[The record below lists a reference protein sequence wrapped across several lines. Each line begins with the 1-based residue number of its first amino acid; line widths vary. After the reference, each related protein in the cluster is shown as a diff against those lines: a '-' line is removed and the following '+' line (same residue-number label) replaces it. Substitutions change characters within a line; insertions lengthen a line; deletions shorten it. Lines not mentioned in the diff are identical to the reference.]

1 MPASIFRN
9 EFNSG
14 DALNRI
20 KNKIR
25 ITWYGILAER
35 LALALWQPLTLVL
48 FLGAGS
54 SLGLH
59 AVLPEIAI
67 LAISALAL
75 AGFGFLLVR
84 GFSKFRWPAR
94 GDAIRRL
101 DSSVPEYP
109 ITAVCDNPAIGLQ
122 DLGTVTVWREHQ
134 AQMAAVLKTVSPIFP
149 KTEIYKEDRFA
160 LRYIGLTAFIAGT
173 VFGPVL
179 GSPKN
184 SSSVGGAASAQA
196 SNLVEAW
203 VQPPSYTRKP
213 PLYLSA
219 IDSEEA
225 LSVPEASLAIVR
237 FYGESDQFSIEQSVS
252 DSDPVA
258 QAPGSAYEIPILRS
272 GEILVGFDSGD
283 GNVGRWSFN
292 VVQDSPP
299 KIELTGELVSDA
311 SGKLTV
317 PLKLTDDYGVE
328 SARVEL
334 GVDIDRI
341 DRRFGLATEPALIN
355 PEILDIP
362 LPFSGSR
369 SALDVEFQEYFDT
382 NRLSGLA
389 VNASFF
395 AIDDAGQE
403 SNRIELSF
411 ELPKRQFSE
420 ALAASFAEL
429 RRDLLW
435 SGENS
440 KRVAQ
445 VTRALS
451 HRPAGFID
459 DGSVYL
465 MARSAVHILESGMR
479 REDNSGQ
486 KSREAADILWAAA
499 LVQEDGDLSMAR
511 KIMREL
517 AKRLER
523 AIRQGLSEAEIAK
536 LWEEYQEATDNF
548 LQELAKR
555 SAEYSGGY
563 ENLQNSVREAPIE
576 EMLNRLDSLIRNGR
590 LEEAADVLSSIQ
602 EIMDGVAEV
611 RPQGEGRRS
620 ELERSVEELRDT
632 LDRQQDLTDDSFRM
646 LRRGQMERGA
656 MAGPAD
662 ADDAQLGNQGK
673 SIAEGGQE
681 LGELANRQTE
691 LKNRLGDQVGNIPVP
706 GDSGQLDAV
715 QEIFRGAEQSMGLAS
730 EYIASGDL
738 EGALDEQ
745 TDAMSALR
753 QGIREIAE
761 SWQQA
766 SGSEAGPVPSE
777 SGMDPFGRTHSNAGL
792 WANDDMLSSDG
803 EARKRIEELRNEI
816 RRRSG
821 DTSRPPL
828 ELDYLKRLLKRF

>member
-1 MPASIFRN
+1 
-9 EFNSG
+9 
-14 DALNRI
+14 
-20 KNKIR
+20 
-25 ITWYGILAER
+25 
-35 LALALWQPLTLVL
+35 
-48 FLGAGS
+48 
-54 SLGLH
+54 
-59 AVLPEIAI
+59 
-67 LAISALAL
+67 
-75 AGFGFLLVR
+75 
-84 GFSKFRWPAR
+84 
-94 GDAIRRL
+94 
-101 DSSVPEYP
+101 
-109 ITAVCDNPAIGLQ
+109 
-122 DLGTVTVWREHQ
+122 
-134 AQMAAVLKTVSPIFP
+134 
-149 KTEIYKEDRFA
+149 
-160 LRYIGLTAFIAGT
+160 
-173 VFGPVL
+173 
-179 GSPKN
+179 
-184 SSSVGGAASAQA
+184 
-196 SNLVEAW
+196 
-203 VQPPSYTRKP
+203 
-213 PLYLSA
+213 
-219 IDSEEA
+219 
-225 LSVPEASLAIVR
+225 
-237 FYGESDQFSIEQSVS
+237 
-252 DSDPVA
+252 
-258 QAPGSAYEIPILRS
+258 
-272 GEILVGFDSGD
+272 
-283 GNVGRWSFN
+283 
-292 VVQDSPP
+292 
-299 KIELTGELVSDA
+299 
-311 SGKLTV
+311 
-317 PLKLTDDYGVE
+317 
-328 SARVEL
+328 
-334 GVDIDRI
+334 
-341 DRRFGLATEPALIN
+341 
-355 PEILDIP
+355 
-362 LPFSGSR
+362 
-369 SALDVEFQEYFDT
+369 
-382 NRLSGLA
+382 
-389 VNASFF
+389 
-395 AIDDAGQE
+395 
-403 SNRIELSF
+403 
-411 ELPKRQFSE
+411 
-420 ALAASFAEL
+420 
-429 RRDLLW
+429 
-435 SGENS
+435 
-440 KRVAQ
+440 
-445 VTRALS
+445 
-451 HRPAGFID
+451 
-459 DGSVYL
+459 
-465 MARSAVHILESGMR
+465 
-479 REDNSGQ
+479 
-486 KSREAADILWAAA
+486 
-499 LVQEDGDLSMAR
+499 DGDLSMAR